1 MRVEQG
7 KILISIPFNPS
18 DPWESYVLQPFPT
31 RFGASMI
38 PKVSNYRALVLL
50 SRTEN
55 IYTVVYDDDKH
66 TLNCINSLNSKI
78 CSIDSFVFRKVD
90 APSCLLQL
98 VLNGTFL
105 GGEDRCLAGCYDFEA
120 DTYLHRLTNG
130 STILYGRDEFQMSC
144 PRGSVPKTSIGL
156 LVDGCNATSENYKSF
171 GLTTLTRGYRYF
183 LNSTWGF
190 TTVTVEMPVFTS
202 GLHNV
207 TGEGEP
213 VRQFHET
220 GVHIDLVLPVLGTL
234 ALLTAFVGAI
244 VVLGLHIRRNRH
256 SDVASVR
263 KIGLSGFTGQRSA
276 AFSRP
281 VFRFT

>member
-1 MRVEQG
+1 MG
-7 KILISIPFNPS
+7 
-18 DPWESYVLQPFPT
+18 VL
-31 RFGASMI
+31 RFA
-38 PKVSNYRALVLL
+38 KVSNYRALVLL

-55 IYTVVYDDDKH
+55 IYAVVYDDDKH

-78 CSIDSFVFRKVD
+78 CSVDSFVFRQVD
-90 APSCLLQL
+90 GRSCLLQL

-105 GGEDRCLAGCYDFEA
+105 VGEDHCLAGYHDFEA

-156 LVDGCNATSENYKSF
+156 LVDGCNATSKDYKSF
-171 GLTTLTRGYRYF
+171 GLTTLTRGFRYF
-183 LNSTWGF
+183 LNSTWDF

-202 GLHNV
+202 SLHNV

-213 VRQFHET
+213 VLQFHET

-244 VVLGLHIRRNRH
+244 VVLGLHIRRDRH
-256 SDVASVR
+256 SDIYSVWS
-263 KIGLSGFTGQRSA
+263 KSWA
-276 AFSRP
+276 
-281 VFRFT
+281 V